1 MTMGMS
7 TSAFTWVR
15 IILSLTGI
23 FSGAI
28 EAVRSFHP
36 ETKAAALN
44 PSETTQL
51 YRLMMDASP

>member
-1 MTMGMS
+1 MTLGMS
-7 TSAFTWVR
+7 TSAFTGVH

-36 ETKAAALN
+36 EAKVAAL
-44 PSETTQL
+44 S
-51 YRLMMDASP
+51 SS

>member
-7 TSAFTWVR
+7 TSAFTWVH

-36 ETKAAALN
+36 EAKAAALS
-44 PSETTQL
+44 PS
-51 YRLMMDASP
+51 